1 MTDMAANDR
10 SETTVF
16 IGNGTYCE
24 QTSGGEIH
32 FFHMVEAAVA
42 AGRRVDIFGGH
53 ALKKKINRL
62 FPQGLPVTLTDRSE
76 VKPFDAHTLGGQFRL
91 LLDYARRF
99 IGSLKQLHKIK
110 PGDSV
115 YAVSDYWFDV
125 WPLLLCQARRKL
137 MILGMDAPTL
147 REIIFR
153 SRPDV
158 DASRLNSVYYW
169 LSQNLS
175 LRLFRRLG
183 HKRLFYV
190 HPDMKPRLLAMGY
203 RAEELVFISNG
214 MNLKAAGQVPPQ
226 KKEYDVVWLGRV
238 HRQKGIDD
246 LLAMFVI
253 LARELKDF
261 RAVLVGRLDEL
272 APRLAELKLAHC
284 VTLTGLVSEEEKFRL
299 FKASRVFLMPSR
311 QESWGIVIAEAL
323 ACDVPVVAYDLP
335 AYRPIFGGL
344 IDYVPAFDFEI
355 FKSQSLAA
363 IAKARRGELVLDARA
378 LAALKAGHSWAAA
391 GNRFIATLKDFQL
404 RGE

>member
-1 MTDMAANDR
+1 MTDMAANDAQG
-10 SETTVF
+10 TTVF

-32 FFHMVEAAVA
+32 FFHMVEAALA
-42 AGRRVDIFGGH
+42 AGRPVDIFGGH
-53 ALKKKINRL
+53 ALKKKIDRL
-62 FPQGLPVTLTDRSE
+62 FPQGVPVTLTDRSQ

-91 LLDYARRF
+91 LWDYGRRF
-99 IGSLKQLHKIK
+99 IGSVKQLDKIK
-110 PGDSV
+110 PTDSV

-125 WPLLLCQARRKL
+125 WPLLFCRARRKL

-147 REIIFR
+147 QEIIFR
-153 SRPDV
+153 LRPDV
-158 DASRLNSVYYW
+158 DASRLNSIYYW

-175 LRLFRRLG
+175 LWLFLLLG
-183 HKRLFYV
+183 NKRLFYV

-203 RAEELVFISNG
+203 REEEIVFISNG
-214 MNLKAAGQVPPQ
+214 MNLKAAEQVPPQ

-253 LARELKDF
+253 LAKELKDF

-272 APRLAELKLAHC
+272 APRLAELKLSHC

-344 IDYVPAFDFEI
+344 IDYVPSFNFEM
-355 FKSQSLAA
+355 FKKESREA
-363 IAKARRGELVLDARA
+363 IAKARRGEMALDARELA
-378 LAALKAGHSWAAA
+378 LLKSEHSWEAA
-391 GNRFIATLKDFQL
+391 GNRFIATLKTF
-404 RGE
+404 

>member
-1 MTDMAANDR
+1 MTDMTASGR
-10 SETTVF
+10 QGTIFF

-32 FFHMVEAAVA
+32 FFHMVEAAVTA
-42 AGRRVDIFGGH
+42 CRAVDIFGGH
-53 ALKKKINRL
+53 ALKEKIDRL
-62 FPQGLPVTLTDRSE
+62 FPQGIPVTLTDHSQ

-91 LLDYARRF
+91 LLDYGRRF

-110 PGDSV
+110 PDDSV

-125 WPLLLCQARRKL
+125 WPLLLCKARRKL

-147 REIIFR
+147 KEIIFR
-153 SRPDV
+153 LRPDV
-158 DASRLNSVYYW
+158 DASRLNSIYYW

-175 LRLFRRLG
+175 LWLFLLLG
-183 HKRLFYV
+183 NKRLFYV

-203 RAEELVFISNG
+203 REEEIVFISNG
-214 MNLKAAGQVPPQ
+214 MNLKAAEQVPPQ

-272 APRLAELKLAHC
+272 APRLADLKLSHC
-284 VTLTGLVSEEEKFRL
+284 VTLTGLVSEEAKFRI

-335 AYRPIFGGL
+335 AYRPIFGNL
-344 IDYVPAFDFEI
+344 IDYVPSFDFEI
-355 FKSQSLAA
+355 FKSKSFAA
-363 IAKARRGELVLDARA
+363 VTKARRGEVALDAHELA
-378 LAALKAGHSWAAA
+378 LLKAEHSWEAA
-391 GNRFIATLKDFQL
+391 GNRFIATLKTF
-404 RGE
+404 

>member
-1 MTDMAANDR
+1 MTDLA
-10 SETTVF
+10 ETEAREITIF

-42 AGRRVDIFGGH
+42 AGRAVDIFGGH
-53 ALKKKINRL
+53 ALKQKIDRL
-62 FPQGLPVTLTDRSE
+62 FPQGLPITLTDRSQA
-76 VKPFDAHTLGGQFRL
+76 KPFDAHTLGGQFRL
-91 LLDYARRF
+91 LWDYGRRF
-99 IGSLKQLHKIK
+99 IGSLKQLPKIK
-110 PGDSV
+110 PNDSV

-125 WPLLLCQARRKL
+125 WPLLLCKARRKL

-147 REIIFR
+147 KEIIFR

-158 DASRLNSVYYW
+158 GVSRLNSIYYW

-175 LRLFRRLG
+175 LWLFLLLG
-183 HKRLFYV
+183 NKRLFYV
-190 HPDMKPRLLAMGY
+190 HPDMKQRLLAMGY
-203 RAEELVFISNG
+203 REEELVFISNG
-214 MNLKAAGQVPPQ
+214 MNLKAAEQVAPQ

-246 LLAMFVI
+246 LLAMLVT
-253 LARELKDF
+253 LAKDLKDF

-272 APRLAELKLAHC
+272 APRLAELKLTHC
-284 VTLTGLVSEEEKFRL
+284 VTLTGLVSEEEKFRM

-335 AYRPIFGGL
+335 AYRPIFGSL
-344 IDYVPAFDFEI
+344 IDYVPSFDFEI
-355 FKSQSLAA
+355 FKRKSLAA
-363 IAKARRGELVLDARA
+363 IEKARGGEMLLDARA
-378 LAALKAGHSWAAA
+378 LAALKAEHSWAAA
-391 GNRFIATLKDFQL
+391 GNRFIATLKDFQVG
-404 RGE
+404 GE

>member
-1 MTDMAANDR
+1 MTDMAANDAQ
-10 SETTVF
+10 ETTVL

-42 AGRRVDIFGGH
+42 AGRPVGIFGGH
-53 ALKKKINRL
+53 ALKQKIDRL
-62 FPQGLPVTLTDRSE
+62 FPQGVPMTLTDRAQ
-76 VKPFDAHTLGGQFRL
+76 VKPFDPHTLGGQFRL
-91 LLDYARRF
+91 LWDYGRRF

-125 WPLLLCQARRKL
+125 WPLLLCKARRKL

-147 REIIFR
+147 KEIIFR

-175 LRLFRRLG
+175 LWLFLLLG
-183 HKRLFYV
+183 NKRLFYV

-203 RAEELVFISNG
+203 REEEIVFISNG
-214 MNLKAAGQVPPQ
+214 MNLKAAEQVPPQ
-226 KKEYDVVWLGRV
+226 KKAYDVVWLGRV

-261 RAVLVGRLDEL
+261 SAVLVGRLDEL
-272 APRLAELKLAHC
+272 APRLAELNLSHC
-284 VTLTGLVSEEEKFRL
+284 ITLTGLVSEEEKFRL

-344 IDYVPAFDFEI
+344 IDYVPSFDFEI
-355 FKSQSLAA
+355 FKRKSLEAVE
-363 IAKARRGELVLDARA
+363 KARRGEMILDARELA
-378 LAALKAGHSWAAA
+378 LLKAEHSWEAA
-391 GNRFIATLKDFQL
+391 GNRFTATLKAF
-404 RGE
+404 